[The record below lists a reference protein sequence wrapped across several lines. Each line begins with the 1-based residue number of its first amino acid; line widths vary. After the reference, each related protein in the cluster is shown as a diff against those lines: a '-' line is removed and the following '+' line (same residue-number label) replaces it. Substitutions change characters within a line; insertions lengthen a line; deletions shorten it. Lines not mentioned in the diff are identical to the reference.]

1 MSDEKIPV
9 VAAVISR
16 DDRYLVAR
24 RPDHK
29 RHGRRWE
36 FPGGKLKPDE
46 SKDEGIRREL
56 SEELRLEVVSVGE
69 TLFSADDKGAPFI
82 IEFVK
87 VAVQGIPELSE
98 HSEMGWF
105 GLDTLVLLPLAPA
118 DALFVEHL
126 VSVRDERNSLK
137 DQNS

>member
-1 MSDEKIPV
+1 MYDENIPV
-9 VAAVISR
+9 VAAVISQ

-82 IEFVK
+82 I
-87 VAVQGIPELSE
+87 
-98 HSEMGWF
+98 
-105 GLDTLVLLPLAPA
+105 
-118 DALFVEHL
+118 
-126 VSVRDERNSLK
+126 
-137 DQNS
+137 

>member
-1 MSDEKIPV
+1 MHDDKIPV

-16 DDRYLVAR
+16 NNRYLVAR

-29 RHGRRWE
+29 RHGGRWE
-36 FPGGKLKPDE
+36 FPGGKLKPNE

-56 SEELRLEVVSVGE
+56 SEELCLEVVSVKE

-87 VAVQGIPELSE
+87 VAVQGTPELSE
-98 HSEMGWF
+98 HLEIGWF

-126 VSVRDERNSLK
+126 VSVRDERRSLK
-137 DQNS
+137 DQQP

>member
-56 SEELRLEVVSVGE
+56 SEELRLEVVSVE
-69 TLFSADDKGAPFI
+69 DPCSLPMTKGLRS
-82 IEFVK
+82 
-87 VAVQGIPELSE
+87 LS
-98 HSEMGWF
+98 S
-105 GLDTLVLLPLAPA
+105 LSKLPYRA
-118 DALFVEHL
+118 F
-126 VSVRDERNSLK
+126 
-137 DQNS
+137 QN